1 MNISYYK
8 YKIKMIKMNK
18 QRLENLSKQE
28 IYKNNLETK
37 ILLKNANIAKRLIE
51 SKNKKSE
58 DRYNQF
64 KQKQNRLVEAR
75 IKSELEKLAKIKKL
89 ERKQMNRDFN
99 EINNKYKILNQKYNI
114 FERNEKFNINNNIKD
129 NLSQKKWEFL
139 SEIK

>member
-1 MNISYYK
+1 
-8 YKIKMIKMNK
+8 MNK
-18 QRLENLSKQE
+18 QRIENLSKQE
-28 IYKNNLETK
+28 IYKTNLETK
-37 ILLKNANIAKRLIE
+37 LILKNANIAKRLIE

-75 IKSELEKLAKIKKL
+75 IKSELEKLEKIKKL

-99 EINNKYKILNQKYNI
+99 EINNKYKILNKQYDI
-114 FERNEKFNINNNIKD
+114 FERNEKINISNNNITN

-139 SEIK
+139 SDIK

>member
-1 MNISYYK
+1 
-8 YKIKMIKMNK
+8 MNK
-18 QRLENLSKQE
+18 QRIENLSKQE

-37 ILLKNANIAKRLIE
+37 LILKNANIAKRLIE

-75 IKSELEKLAKIKKL
+75 IKSELEKLEKIKKL

-99 EINNKYKILNQKYNI
+99 EINNKYKILNKQYDI
-114 FERNEKFNINNNIKD
+114 FERNEKINISNNNITN
-129 NLSQKKWEFL
+129 NLSQKKWQFL
-139 SEIK
+139 SDIK

>member
-1 MNISYYK
+1 
-8 YKIKMIKMNK
+8 MNK
-18 QRLENLSKQE
+18 QRIENLSKQE

-37 ILLKNANIAKRLIE
+37 LILKNANIAKRLIE

-75 IKSELEKLAKIKKL
+75 IKSELEKLEKIKKL

-99 EINNKYKILNQKYNI
+99 EINNKYKILNKQYDI
-114 FERNEKFNINNNIKD
+114 FERNEKINISNNNITN
-129 NLSQKKWEFL
+129 NLSQKKWKFL
-139 SEIK
+139 SDIK

>member
-1 MNISYYK
+1 
-8 YKIKMIKMNK
+8 MNK
-18 QRLENLSKQE
+18 QRIENLSKQE
-28 IYKNNLETK
+28 IYKNNLEAK
-37 ILLKNANIAKRLIE
+37 LILKNANIAKRLIE

-75 IKSELEKLAKIKKL
+75 IKSELEKLEKIKKL

-99 EINNKYKILNQKYNI
+99 EINNKYKILNKQYDI
-114 FERNEKFNINNNIKD
+114 FERNEKINISNNNITN

-139 SEIK
+139 SDIK